1 MLLLVPYHGL
11 KYLQLNEGGF
21 FGSAFLLHWLHLWR
35 MPLFFAVSGFL
46 AAMTLAR
53 WGVARQLRS
62 RLKRIGIPLAVGMVT
77 IVPLVG
83 LVMIGLSHLFHGDS
97 PRGPKPLV
105 FENVFRTQPM
115 HLWFLNYLLIMSVI
129 SVGIVLMLRRLPAF
143 GRGIDRAFRA
153 VVSSPVMVPVLG
165 ICSGSML
172 YLGGFWRAPAVVA
185 QSLIPN
191 PEAFAFYTVFFA
203 FGWLLY
209 RNIGLVPRI
218 ESAPGWKLFFGT
230 AFALLGFF
238 LFSRRGQAAD
248 PASFRLPVLI
258 AGAMAT
264 WLTMFGFWG
273 LFARVF
279 AKERYWLR
287 YLADASYWIFLIHV
301 PFLSLAS
308 ISLAQTE
315 LPIVLRLVLAVGFSL
330 TCSLVTYA
338 LFVRYTAIGR
348 LLNGP
353 RERPAG
359 RRTWPARRRHR
370 DEIAGLEAA
379 VASPAAA
386 AGAAPDVEVEI
397 TEPPASAPKSG
408 DQPTDEMPV
417 PQGVP

>member
-11 KYLQLNEGGF
+11 KYLQVNEGGF

-46 AAMTLAR
+46 AAMTLSR

-83 LVMIGLSHLFHGDS
+83 LILIGLSHLYHGDRPS
-97 PRGPKPLV
+97 GPKPFVL
-105 FENVFRTQPM
+105 ENVFRTQPM

-129 SVGIVLMLRRLPAF
+129 SVGVVLAIRQLPAI
-143 GRGIDRAFRA
+143 GKRIDQAFRI
-153 VVSSPVMVPVLG
+153 VVSSPFMVPALG
-165 ICSGSML
+165 ICSGTML
-172 YLGGFWRAPAVVA
+172 YIGDFWRAPAVVA

-191 PEAFAFYTVFFA
+191 PEAFAYYTVFFV

-209 RNIGLVPRI
+209 RNIGLVPKI
-218 ESAPGWKLFFGT
+218 ESGPGWKLFFGT

-238 LFSRRGQAAD
+238 LYSRRTHVAD
-248 PASFRLPVLI
+248 PAAFRLPVLI

-273 LFARVF
+273 LFARIF

-301 PFLSLAS
+301 PFLTIAS
-308 ISLAQTE
+308 ISLAQTD
-315 LPIVLRLVLAVGFSL
+315 LPIVLRLILAVSFAL
-330 TCSLVTYA
+330 VCSLATYQ

-353 RERPAG
+353 RERRKG
-359 RRTWPARRRHR
+359 RRD
-370 DEIAGLEAA
+370 DEIARLEAA
-379 VASPAAA
+379 AASPTAVTGSVPVAELDTA
-386 AGAAPDVEVEI
+386 EPPGGAAE
-397 TEPPASAPKSG
+397 SN
-408 DQPTDEMPV
+408 DQPTGEIPALQSV
-417 PQGVP
+417 P